1 MPGIQ
6 DRFAAF
12 AVLKG
17 PDVVPQ
23 TNPSSLSRDFR
34 SATSTAIAEGTY
46 AEKLNGEVEI
56 VRSEASSSG
65 RKFSAVA

>member
-23 TNPSSLSRDFR
+23 TNPTHLIKDFR
-34 SATSTAIAEGTY
+34 AATSTMIAQGTT
-46 AEKLNGEVEI
+46 AEKLIGEIEI
-56 VRSEASSSG
+56 VRSETSSVG
-65 RKFSAVA
+65 RKFNGLA